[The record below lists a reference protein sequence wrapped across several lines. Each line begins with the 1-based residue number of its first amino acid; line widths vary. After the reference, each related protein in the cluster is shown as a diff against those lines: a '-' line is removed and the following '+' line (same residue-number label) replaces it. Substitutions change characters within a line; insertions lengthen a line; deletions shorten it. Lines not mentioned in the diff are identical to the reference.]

1 MTYPISRIDPDA
13 FLLRASQDVNELVS
27 VKVAGY
33 NQFEYEGQLYPS
45 LTACVKVIT
54 GMHYSGRKF
63 FKLGGAPC
71 NK

>member
-1 MTYPISRIDPDA
+1 M
-13 FLLRASQDVNELVS
+13 
-27 VKVAGY
+27 KVAGY